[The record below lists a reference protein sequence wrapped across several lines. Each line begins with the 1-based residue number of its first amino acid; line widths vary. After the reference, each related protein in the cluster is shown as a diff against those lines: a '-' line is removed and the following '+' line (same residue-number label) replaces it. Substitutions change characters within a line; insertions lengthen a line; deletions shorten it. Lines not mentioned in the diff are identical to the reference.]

1 LICSDLIG
9 LYVPLKKKIIAL
21 YVIPLLLLL
30 LFQIYFLL
38 PNLQLQSLKRLLPH
52 MQIAYNNCNSNVDA
66 DTCTN
71 T

>member
-9 LYVPLKKKIIAL
+9 LYDPLKKKIIAL
-21 YVIPLLLLL
+21 YVIPLLLL

-38 PNLQLQSLKRLLPH
+38 PNLQLQSLKRLLLH
-52 MQIAYNNCNSNVDA
+52 MQIAYNNCNNNVDA
-66 DTCTN
+66 NTGTN